1 MTFSNVKFSLILLG
15 LAAGLVAQEAD
26 SVGAA
31 LPDSVEVELSQ
42 ASEAIPDTLPA
53 EGSALPDS
61 IEVQP
66 PMPFESSPDTSQAE
80 DSVLPDTVEVQLPL
94 LSEPASD
101 TSPAEITFTPSHK
114 TMGLPLDTVLT
125 ITFSKPV
132 RNVDDTPVTY
142 DQISDFISLKSINK
156 KGPDVPFT
164 TDINEEKTVV
174 TIDPESE
181 LDDDQRFFLSLSYG
195 LEDEFNNV
203 IRPATIR
210 FTTKM
215 KVAFLEFELKGLSS
229 IENRSLL
236 TYMRTELNATGVVVC
251 LEKEE
256 VDDILWNNRIVD
268 PSGCRADDCAVEIGT
283 ALGVSHMVLADIAR
297 LERNEDYVTAA
308 VVLKGDVSLRLLN
321 VKSEKLKKKVH
332 REFSGGLNRLG
343 RIIRRMVWDLVEV
356 KPTEGRFGVDVE
368 TVTFLDRMKIEV
380 TEFITSP
387 REWVVTH
394 PQFAIGV
401 ASVALLSAGI
411 SMVAASQAG
420 PVIGGPP
427 EYPEVP

>member
-1 MTFSNVKFSLILLG
+1 MAFSNGKSFLILLG
-15 LAAGLVAQEAD
+15 LAAGLVAQEVD

-31 LPDSVEVELSQ
+31 LPDSVEIELSQ
-42 ASEAIPDTLPA
+42 PSE
-53 EGSALPDS
+53 S
-61 IEVQP
+61 I
-66 PMPFESSPDTSQAE
+66 PDTSQAE

-94 LSEPASD
+94 LSEPVSD

-114 TMGLPLDTVLT
+114 TVGVPLDTVLT

-210 FTTKM
+210 FSTKM
-215 KVAFLEFELKGLSS
+215 KVAVLEFELIGLSS
-229 IENRSLL
+229 IENRSLH
-236 TYMRTELNATGVVVC
+236 TYIRTELNETGVAVC

-256 VDDILWNNRIVD
+256 VDDILRNNRID
-268 PSGCRADDCAVEIGT
+268 ASGCRADDCATEIGT
-283 ALGVSHMVLADIAR
+283 ALGVSYMVLTDIAR
-297 LERNEDYVTAA
+297 LEKNEDFVTGAI
-308 VVLKGDVSLRLLN
+308 VLQGDVSMRLLN
-321 VKSEKLKKKVH
+321 VQREKLQKKVH
-332 REFSGGLNRLG
+332 REFSGGLNRLS
-343 RIIRRMVWDLVEV
+343 RIIRRMVWDLLQV
-356 KPTEGRFGVDVE
+356 KPTEGRFGVDVDK
-368 TVTFLDRMKIEV
+368 VSFLDRMKIEV
-380 TEFITSP
+380 TELISSP

>member
-1 MTFSNVKFSLILLG
+1 MAFSNGKSFLILLG
-15 LAAGLVAQEAD
+15 LAAGLVAQEVD

-31 LPDSVEVELSQ
+31 LPDSVEIELSQ
-42 ASEAIPDTLPA
+42 PSE
-53 EGSALPDS
+53 S
-61 IEVQP
+61 
-66 PMPFESSPDTSQAE
+66 FPDTSQAE

-94 LSEPASD
+94 LSEPVSD

-114 TMGLPLDTVLT
+114 TVGVPLDTVLT

-210 FTTKM
+210 FSTKM
-215 KVAFLEFELKGLSS
+215 KVAVLEFELMGLSS
-229 IENRSLL
+229 IENRSLH
-236 TYMRTELNATGVVVC
+236 TYIRTELNETGVAVC

-256 VDDILWNNRIVD
+256 VDDILRNNRID
-268 PSGCRADDCAVEIGT
+268 ASGCRADDCATEIGT
-283 ALGVSHMVLADIAR
+283 ALGVSYMILTDIAR
-297 LERNEDYVTAA
+297 LEKNEDFVTGAI
-308 VVLKGDVSLRLLN
+308 VLQGDVSMRLLN
-321 VKSEKLKKKVH
+321 VQREKLQKKVH
-332 REFSGGLNRLG
+332 REFSGGLNRLS
-343 RIIRRMVWDLVEV
+343 RIIRRMVWDLLQV
-356 KPTEGRFGVDVE
+356 KPTEGRFGVDVDK
-368 TVTFLDRMKIEV
+368 VSFLDRMKIEV
-380 TEFITSP
+380 TELISSP

-411 SMVAASQAG
+411 SMVAASQSG

-427 EYPEVP
+427 EFPVVP

>member
-1 MTFSNVKFSLILLG
+1 
-15 LAAGLVAQEAD
+15 
-26 SVGAA
+26 
-31 LPDSVEVELSQ
+31 
-42 ASEAIPDTLPA
+42 
-53 EGSALPDS
+53 
-61 IEVQP
+61 
-66 PMPFESSPDTSQAE
+66 MPFESSPDTSQAE

-94 LSEPASD
+94 LSEPVSD

-114 TMGLPLDTVLT
+114 TVGVPLDTVLT

-215 KVAFLEFELKGLSS
+215 KVAVLEFQLKGLSS

-236 TYMRTELNATGVVVC
+236 TYMRTELNATGVAVC

-256 VDDILWNNRIVD
+256 VDDILRNNRID
-268 PSGCRADDCAVEIGT
+268 ASGCRADDCATEIGT
-283 ALGVSHMVLADIAR
+283 ALGVSYMVLTDIAR
-297 LERNEDYVTAA
+297 LEKNEDFVTGAI
-308 VVLKGDVSLRLLN
+308 VLQGDVSMRLLK
-321 VKSEKLKKKVH
+321 VQREKLQKKVH
-332 REFSGGLNRLG
+332 REFSGGLNRLS
-343 RIIRRMVWDLVEV
+343 RIIRRMVWDLLQV
-356 KPTEGRFGVDVE
+356 KPTEGRFGVDVDK
-368 TVTFLDRMKIEV
+368 VSFLDRMKIEV
-380 TEFITSP
+380 TELISSP

-411 SMVAASQAG
+411 FMVAASQAD
-420 PVIGGPP
+420 PVIGTPP
-427 EYPEVP
+427 EFPEVP

>member
-1 MTFSNVKFSLILLG
+1 MRFSNSKSFFILLG
-15 LAAGLVAQEAD
+15 LTAGLVAQEAD

-31 LPDSVEVELSQ
+31 LQDSVDVELSQ
-42 ASEAIPDTLPA
+42 PFGSIPDTLPA
-53 EGSALPDS
+53 EVEALPDS

-66 PMPFESSPDTSQAE
+66 PMPFESFPDTSQAE
-80 DSVLPDTVEVQLPL
+80 DAVLPDTVEVQIPL

-101 TSPAEITFTPSHK
+101 TSPVEITFTPLHK
-114 TMGLPLDTVLT
+114 TVGVPLDTVLT

-132 RNVDDTPVTY
+132 RNIDDTPVTY
-142 DQISDFISLKSINK
+142 DQISEFISLKSINK

-203 IRPATIR
+203 VRPANIR
-210 FTTKM
+210 FNTKM
-215 KVAFLEFELKGLSS
+215 KVALLEFELKGLSS

-236 TYMRTELNATGVVVC
+236 TYMRTELNATGIAVC

-256 VDDILWNNRIVD
+256 VDDILRNNRID
-268 PSGCRADDCAVEIGT
+268 PSGCKADDCAAEIGT
-283 ALGVSHMVLADIAR
+283 ALGVSYMVLTDIAK
-297 LERNEDYVTAA
+297 LEKNEDYVTAA
-308 VVLKGDVSLRLLN
+308 VVLQGDISLRLLN
-321 VKSEKLKKKVH
+321 VKREKLKRKVH

-343 RIIRRMVWDLVEV
+343 RIVRRMVWDLVEV

-368 TVTFLDRMKIEV
+368 KVTLLDRMKIEV
-380 TEFITSP
+380 TEFLNSP
-387 REWVVTH
+387 REWIFTH

-411 SMVAASQAG
+411 SMVAASQAD

>member
-31 LPDSVEVELSQ
+31 LPDSVETDLSLP
-42 ASEAIPDTLPA
+42 SESI
-53 EGSALPDS
+53 PDS
-61 IEVQP
+61 IEVQSP
-66 PMPFESSPDTSQAE
+66 IPFESSPDTSQAE
-80 DSVLPDTVEVQLPL
+80 GLSLPDTVVVQIPFLP
-94 LSEPASD
+94 EPVSD

-114 TMGLPLDTVLT
+114 TVGVRLDTVLT
-125 ITFSKPV
+125 IAFSKPV
-132 RNVDDTPVTY
+132 RNVDDSPVTY
-142 DQISDFISLKSINK
+142 DQISKFISLKSINK

-215 KVAFLEFELKGLSS
+215 KVALLEFELKGLSS

-236 TYMRTELNATGVVVC
+236 TYMRTELNATGVAVC

-256 VDDILWNNRIVD
+256 VDDILRNNRID
-268 PSGCRADDCAVEIGT
+268 PSGCQANDCAAEIGT
-283 ALGVSHMVLADIAR
+283 ALGVSYMVLTDIAK
-297 LERNEDYVTAA
+297 LAKNEDYVTAA
-308 VVLKGDVSLRLLN
+308 VVLQGDVSLSLLN
-321 VKSEKLKKKVH
+321 VKREKLKKKVH
-332 REFSGGLNRLG
+332 REFAGGLNRLG
-343 RIIRRMVWDLVEV
+343 RIVRRMVWDLVNV

-368 TVTFLDRMKIEV
+368 KVTFLDRIKIEG
-380 TEFITSP
+380 TEFFSSP
-387 REWVVTH
+387 REWIVTH

-411 SMVAASQAG
+411 SMVAASQAD

>member
-1 MTFSNVKFSLILLG
+1 MTFSNGKSFLILLG
-15 LAAGLVAQEAD
+15 LAASLVAQEAD

-42 ASEAIPDTLPA
+42 PSEAIPDTLPA
-53 EGSALPDS
+53 EGAALPDS

-101 TSPAEITFTPSHK
+101 TPPAEITFTPSHK
-114 TMGLPLDTVLT
+114 TVGVPLDTVLT

-203 IRPATIR
+203 IRPANIR
-210 FTTKM
+210 FSTKM
-215 KVAFLEFELKGLSS
+215 KVALLEFELKGLSS

-236 TYMRTELNATGVVVC
+236 TYMRTELNETGVVIC

-256 VDDILWNNRIVD
+256 MDDILRNNRID

-343 RIIRRMVWDLVEV
+343 RIVRRMVWDLVEV

-368 TVTFLDRMKIEV
+368 TVTFLDRIKIEA
-380 TEFITSP
+380 TEFFSSP

-394 PQFAIGV
+394 PQLAIGV

-411 SMVAASQAG
+411 SMVAASQAD